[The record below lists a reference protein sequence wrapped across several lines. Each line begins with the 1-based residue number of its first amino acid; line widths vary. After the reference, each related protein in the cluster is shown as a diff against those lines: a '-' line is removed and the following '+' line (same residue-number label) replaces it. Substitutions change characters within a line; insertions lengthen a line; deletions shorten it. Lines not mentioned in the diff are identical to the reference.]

1 MGFIDTSNV
10 AQPSVFYNVVHAV
23 GKNCPNIRDDVKLV
37 QYLLKILYDK
47 FPPNCR
53 PNGNM
58 TFDGLCGPVTRNW
71 IIKFQMDFNAD
82 NPGMITID
90 GRVDR
95 IRNKDFVGSISKTQ
109 YTLAVLNKNAAK
121 LNPDGWTA
129 TPYLIP
135 MQNLASI
142 PPPSIDYIDENQ
154 IIKPNPKKVP
164 EVVGGF

>member
-1 MGFIDTSNV
+1 MGFIDTSTV

-23 GKNCPNIRDDVKLV
+23 GKNCPNMRDDVQLV

-53 PNGNM
+53 PKGNM
-58 TFDGLCGPVTRNW
+58 TVDGLCGPVTRSW
-71 IIKFQMDFNAD
+71 ILKFQMHFNAD
-82 NPGMITID
+82 NPGMIMVD

-121 LNPDGWTA
+121 LNPEGWTA
-129 TPYLIP
+129 TPSLVP
-135 MQNLASI
+135 LQNPASI
-142 PPPSIDYIDENQ
+142 PPPSIDVVDETQ
-154 IIKPNPKKVP
+154 IIRPKPTSVP
-164 EVVGGF
+164 TVAGGF